1 MMFWNEGG
9 GTLKRIT
16 VEEIAKTLGVSK
28 ASVSKALNNT
38 GVISYEV
45 KKKIL
50 DLAAQEGYE
59 MKNESTDIGI
69 VIPYYPKLFWQT
81 YLSEILKCSEAL
93 NLTSQHFLYK
103 EDAYPEDVMLCLEAA
118 EKAEVE
124 VLIVGITCSVGV
136 PQIMEKIKELND
148 KMLVIFV
155 EEIYRDDA
163 QVYVGEHSYESA
175 RQLASIY
182 LKKYPERD
190 NFLVFSKGGHS
201 IGSRVDG
208 FRDELV
214 LRDKTLIDILEFP
227 PKTPTVSAKIA
238 GMIDKYKNKYG
249 HVDCV
254 FCASGSVSDV
264 CVAIRKLKL
273 DIHCIGFECTNA
285 DMAYFDAGILKCVAR
300 QNIPLQAQA
309 AVNIAYRYVSEGIR
323 PNVLKGESHKY
334 IEDYF
339 VSN

>member
-1 MMFWNEGG
+1 M
-9 GTLKRIT
+9 KKVT
-16 VEEIAKTLGVSK
+16 VEKIANALSVSK
-28 ASVSKALNNT
+28 ATVSKALNNT
-38 GVISYEV
+38 GGISYKV
-45 KKKIL
+45 KKKVL
-50 DLAAQEGYE
+50 ELAAQEGYE
-59 MKNESTDIGI
+59 VKNESTDIGI
-69 VIPYYPKLFWQT
+69 VMPYYPKIFWQT
-81 YLSEILKCSEAL
+81 YLSEILKSAEKL
-93 NLTSQHFLYK
+93 NLSCQHYLY
-103 EDAYPEDVMLCLEAA
+103 EDAAYPEDVMLCLEAA

-175 RQLASIY
+175 RQLASTY
-182 LKKYPERD
+182 LKKHPDRD

-208 FRDELV
+208 FKDELT
-214 LRDKTLIDILEFP
+214 LRDKTVLDVLEFP
-227 PKTPTVSAKIA
+227 AKSSAVPANIA
-238 GMIDKYKNKYG
+238 RIIDRYKNKYN
-249 HVDCV
+249 HVGCV

-309 AVNIAYRYVSEGIR
+309 AVKIAHHYVSQGIR
-323 PNVLKGESHKY
+323 PNIFKGESHTY